1 MTAPGA
7 TPPAAPLP
15 IPGAARPAAYL
26 VRLQDVKP
34 AVFLDE
40 ARAID
45 YAARYGGQ
53 VVPLYEHP

>member
-1 MTAPGA
+1 MTI
-7 TPPAAPLP
+7 AAPFPPDPLP
-15 IPGAARPAAYL
+15 NFEAVRPAAYL

-40 ARAID
+40 ARAVD

-53 VVPLYEHP
+53 VVALFEHP

>member
-1 MTAPGA
+1 MTIAWPPPPGPAP
-7 TPPAAPLP
+7 T
-15 IPGAARPAAYL
+15 PGAARPAAYL

-40 ARAID
+40 ARAVD

-53 VVPLYEHP
+53 VVALYEHP